1 MGPGVSKVSPR
12 ASKMS
17 PRASKIT
24 QNHDS
29 DLLEFT
35 QSLHANLLEMALLF
49 SGLLDKRPGYLR
61 FPCCLQISF
70 DIRPRLWVFKKG
82 TVAGYALLSALD
94 IYIYIYIYRLNGLI
108 NTHRDQWD
116 NKYSR

>member
-61 FPCCLQISF
+61 FPCLQISF

-94 IYIYIYIYRLNGLI
+94 NRTIG
-108 NTHRDQWD
+108 
-116 NKYSR
+116 

>member
-1 MGPGVSKVSPR
+1 MGPGASKMNPR

-17 PRASKIT
+17 PRASQIT
-24 QNHDS
+24 QNHNS
-29 DLLEFT
+29 HLPEFKE
-35 QSLHANLLEMALLF
+35 SPHANLLKMALLF

-94 IYIYIYIYRLNGLI
+94 NIYALKYDFIWK
-108 NTHRDQWD
+108 THDF
-116 NKYSR
+116 

>member
-1 MGPGVSKVSPR
+1 MSPGASKVNPR

-49 SGLLDKRPGYLR
+49 SGLLDKRPGYPR

-94 IYIYIYIYRLNGLI
+94 IYTYILYTYIY
-108 NTHRDQWD
+108 
-116 NKYSR
+116 KYMYITGSKR